1 MFRQMI
7 FLFAA
12 LALIAQDARA
22 GDESRIGTAAAQE
35 LRIPIGSRGTALGG
49 AILAHV
55 KGAEALQWNPSGL
68 VFGTHKREA
77 IFSYLD

>member
-1 MFRQMI
+1 MFRYII

-49 AILAHV
+49 SPY
-55 KGAEALQWNPSGL
+55 WPM
-68 VFGTHKREA
+68 
-77 IFSYLD
+77 